1 MTRREII
8 AIAVVLVIA
17 ALVLHAA
24 HYLIFRDL
32 HHVLIYGFGDIAFLP
47 VEILVISLVV
57 DRVLHERERQ
67 ALRYKMNM
75 VVGTFFSALGQ
86 PLLQRMCHVLEN
98 RDEVRQC
105 LAIGPDWTSDRIQQA
120 KGTVPELRLKMR
132 PEVSDMEALRELLT
146 DHRDFLLRLLQNPA
160 LLEDEDFS
168 DLLWALSHLQE
179 ELAARDDLSN
189 LPPSD
194 VRHLIGDIHRV
205 YGHLLREWLEYMAH
219 LNQEYPFL
227 YSFQARTNPLRP
239 DASVTVT
246 E

>member
-1 MTRREII
+1 MSRREVI

-17 ALVLHAA
+17 ALILHTA
-24 HYLIFRDL
+24 HYLIFQDL

-47 VEILVISLVV
+47 VEVLVISLVV

-67 ALRYKMNM
+67 ALRHKMNM

-86 PLLQRMCHVLEN
+86 PLLERMCDVLDN
-98 RDEVRQC
+98 REEVREC
-105 LAIGPDWTSDRIQQA
+105 LAIGPDWTSEQIQQL

-132 PEVSDMEALRELLT
+132 PDVSDIEALRDLLT

-168 DLLWALSHLQE
+168 DLLWALTHLQE
-179 ELAARDDLSN
+179 ELAARGDLSD
-189 LPPSD
+189 LPEPD
-194 VRHLIGDIHRV
+194 LNHLIGDTHRV
-205 YGHLLREWLEYMAH
+205 YGHLLREWLEYMSH
-219 LNQEYPFL
+219 LNEEYPFL